1 VSRTNIS
8 ILLATALL
16 GILLW
21 IVLSI
26 VHDLANA
33 PDTPLPMP
41 TKPEVVA
48 FDPALPRIF
57 SPEQLEQWL
66 TQQGYSAPLSGQ
78 LVDTYRDWLILHGF
92 HSGTPLLDF
101 SAQPRA
107 EDLYANYDGA
117 TLLILAGQGDIAALH
132 ILAESSLETDPLAA
146 LEWFDQAIV
155 NGSVYAMVRIS
166 DLLATLAD
174 PELANFV
181 SDSVWQSALHTLQ
194 NTSPAPL
201 ERALAWAIAA
211 VTFGGYAVL
220 DQSLAQRINTLSE
233 QLEPSAIYRAC
244 EIAQDYVLT
253 TAATRRA
260 QGGTLFSTQTPPL
273 ALSVAQPEAVI
284 PCDIPVLPLISLAHC
299 SRNNFVGPD
308 NTLSTA
314 WLCPETG

>member
-8 ILLATALL
+8 ILLSTALL
-16 GILLW
+16 GVLLW

-26 VHDLANA
+26 VYDVANA
-33 PDTPLPMP
+33 PETPLPLP

-57 SPEQLEQWL
+57 SPAHLEKWL
-66 TQQGYSAPLSGQ
+66 TQQGYPVELIA
-78 LVDTYRDWLILHGF
+78 TYRDWLILHGF
-92 HSGTPLLDF
+92 HAGTPLVDF
-101 SAQPRA
+101 SGQPRA
-107 EDLYANYDGA
+107 EDLYVDYDGA

-132 ILAESSLETDPLAA
+132 ILAERSLETDPLAA
-146 LEWFDQAIV
+146 LEWFDQAVV
-155 NGSVYAMVRIS
+155 NGSIYAMVRIS

-181 SDSVWQSALHTLQ
+181 SDPVWQSALHTLQ

-220 DQSLAQRINTLSE
+220 DQSLAQRIHSLSE
-233 QLEPSAIYRAC
+233 PMEPSAINRAC

-253 TAATRRA
+253 TAAARRA
-260 QGGTLFSTQTPPL
+260 QGSTLFSTQTPPL
-273 ALSVAQPEAVI
+273 ALSVSQPEAVI

-299 SRNNFVGPD
+299 TPNIFVGPD
-308 NTLSTA
+308 TTLNTA
-314 WLCPETG
+314 WLCPETE

>member
-8 ILLATALL
+8 ILIATALL

-33 PDTPLPMP
+33 PDTPLPRP
-41 TKPEVVA
+41 TEPEVIEI
-48 FDPALPRIF
+48 DPTLPRIF
-57 SPEQLEQWL
+57 SQAQLEKWL
-66 TQQGYSAPLSGQ
+66 TQQGYPVELIA
-78 LVDTYRDWLILHGF
+78 TYRDWLILHGF
-92 HSGTPLLDF
+92 HSGTPLVDF
-101 SAQPRA
+101 SGQPQA
-107 EDLYANYDGA
+107 EDLYVDNDGA
-117 TLLILAGQGDIAALH
+117 TLLILAGQGDKAALH
-132 ILAESSLETDPLAA
+132 ILAERSLETDPLAA
-146 LEWFDQAIV
+146 LEWFDQAVV
-155 NGSVYAMVRIS
+155 NGSIYAMVRIS
-166 DLLATLAD
+166 DLLTTLAD

-233 QLEPSAIYRAC
+233 QLEPSAIDRAC
-244 EIAQDYVLT
+244 EIAQGYVLT

-299 SRNNFVGPD
+299 SRNLFVGPD